1 MAELKGRR
9 DNKVQVALRARRGL
23 STCSP
28 AAQRPTDAAPGPQR
42 WPGTHL
48 SASVCC
54 SLMPTLKSTGCTRS
68 SMPLWISR
76 GRASNRGPGRGIRT
90 LKPSLKCRRRGGSGL
105 RQGDARQASKE
116 RKALLASGRDSGLA
130 QLRDLLAAGHRPV
143 QGCEMSVAGW
153 DEHFQLNATE

>member
-1 MAELKGRR
+1 M
-9 DNKVQVALRARRGL
+9 L
-23 STCSP
+23 SSSSATDGCSP
-28 AAQRPTDAAPGPQR
+28 WPTEMARHAPFGQRLLLVDAHVEEHGLHPQQHAALDLPGQGVKQGARQGDP
-42 WPGTHL
+42 H
-48 SASVCC
+48 V
-54 SLMPTLKSTGCTRS
+54 
-68 SMPLWISR
+68 I
-76 GRASNRGPGRGIRT
+76 
-90 LKPSLKCRRRGGSGL
+90 KPSLKCRRRGGSGL